1 MKQYLTL
8 KPEQMPE
15 DAQAFAQRIS
25 EEYHLAGMEVFLDD
39 VKPRTLPL
47 FSDEAGKQAL
57 LMQMKN
63 ICVAR
68 LHASYWAYPT
78 AFLTGN
84 RFAELVNRMG
94 GEENVRAYYGDLTG
108 DHMMKRWVQEYELAA
123 ALKADSYVFHLI
135 DYAPIDGMWAFH
147 MDKQAIRQAMAAMLQ
162 RFVNSLLEKKL
173 LTADSPVIELENA
186 GWGLEHGVQTAE
198 DYAFVL
204 EQIYDPFDRLRVG
217 WEVNHL
223 LHAVGKMSDGSVRF
237 FLPEEELTEDMRRL
251 EQEEGKD
258 PRAFAHSW
266 VRRNLLHPALRG
278 KVAAVHL
285 SDCKWKSEE
294 YFRNG
299 LLAEPWLSEI
309 QALETWD
316 EKEEYGVKIVLG
328 QYDSHEVL
336 GDGALNGGDVAAI
349 LAQLEEE
356 NHGLMLLHELKNSVP
371 VEPALQRQLAALRG
385 EH

>member
-1 MKQYLTL
+1 
-8 KPEQMPE
+8 
-15 DAQAFAQRIS
+15 
-25 EEYHLAGMEVFLDD
+25 
-39 VKPRTLPL
+39 
-47 FSDEAGKQAL
+47 
-57 LMQMKN
+57 
-63 ICVAR
+63 
-68 LHASYWAYPT
+68 
-78 AFLTGN
+78 
-84 RFAELVNRMG
+84 
-94 GEENVRAYYGDLTG
+94 
-108 DHMMKRWVQEYELAA
+108 
-123 ALKADSYVFHLI
+123 
-135 DYAPIDGMWAFH
+135 
-147 MDKQAIRQAMAAMLQ
+147 MLQ

-251 EQEEGKD
+251 EQEEGKY

-299 LLAEPWLSEI
+299 LLAEPWLSGI

-336 GDGALNGGDVAAI
+336 GDGALNGGDMAAI
-349 LAQLEEE
+349 LAQL
-356 NHGLMLLHELKNSVP
+356 
-371 VEPALQRQLAALRG
+371 
-385 EH
+385 